1 MIEEALTTALAS
13 VASGRRYWVRAP
25 QDAQRPYVVLHRVSG
40 VPSYTFCDR
49 SITASRVQAN
59 CIADSYGAAKQLSRD
74 LIAALD
80 KYSAPGNG
88 LQAVFIDSDGRDL
101 PAESSGGVDYLYGVA
116 VDLIAH
122 HT

>member
-1 MIEEALTTALAS
+1 
-13 VASGRRYWVRAP
+13 
-25 QDAQRPYVVLHRVSG
+25 VSG

-49 SITASRVQAN
+49 SITTSRVQAN
-59 CIADSYGAAKQLSRD
+59 CIADSYSAAKQLSRD

-80 KYSAPGNG
+80 KYSDPENG
-88 LQAVFIDSDGRDL
+88 IQAVFIDSDGRDL
-101 PAESSGGVDYLYGVA
+101 PAESSGGVEYLYGVA

>member
-1 MIEEALTTALAS
+1 MLEESLTTALAS

-25 QDAQRPYVVLHRVSG
+25 QGVDRPYVVLHRISG
-40 VPSYTFCDR
+40 VPQYTFCDR
-49 SITASRVQAN
+49 SLTVSRVQAN
-59 CIADSYGAAKQLSRD
+59 CIADSYSAAKLLSRD

-80 KYSAPGNG
+80 KYSDPENG

-101 PAESSGGVDYLYGVA
+101 PAESSGGVEYLYGVA